1 MIICCVLLSASNA
14 ITFSC
19 TPLNYFFHLSQ
30 NNSLNLLETMTDY
43 LWKHVD
49 KGGYDKDAVQSV
61 GGVVFKSISNAIG
74 IITADK
80 GANYEGTKC
89 EKVGLTN
96 DVHEFFVCKKSS
108 CYLKT
113 SIFSSVN
120 LSGNFMTYL
129 ARQHVRQW
137 ASPSGR
143 ITTRSHEGR
152 GTRPGYVI
160 IDLTIRQ
167 LRCHRKVR

>member
-30 NNSLNLLETMTDY
+30 NNSVNLLETMTDY

-49 KGGYDKDAVQSV
+49 EGGYDKDAVQSV
-61 GGVVFKSISNAIG
+61 GGVVFKGISNAIG
-74 IITADK
+74 TITADK
-80 GANYEGTKC
+80 GANYEGTIF
-89 EKVGLTN
+89 EKVGLAN

-113 SIFSSVN
+113 SIFPSVN
-120 LSGNFMTYL
+120 LSGNFMIYFSQ
-129 ARQHVRQW
+129 A
-137 ASPSGR
+137 
-143 ITTRSHEGR
+143 TREVMG
-152 GTRPGYVI
+152 
-160 IDLTIRQ
+160 
-167 LRCHRKVR
+167 

>member
-1 MIICCVLLSASNA
+1 
-14 ITFSC
+14 
-19 TPLNYFFHLSQ
+19 
-30 NNSLNLLETMTDY
+30 MTDY
-43 LWKHVD
+43 LWKNVD
-49 KGGYDKDAVQSV
+49 EGGYDKGAVQSI
-61 GGVVFKSISNAIG
+61 GGVVFKGISNTIG

-80 GANYEGTKC
+80 GADYEGTEF

-108 CYLKT
+108 SYLKT
-113 SIFSSVN
+113 SIFPSVN
-120 LSGNFMTYL
+120 LSGNFMTYVT
-129 ARQHVRQW
+129 RQHVRQW

-160 IDLTIRQ
+160 
-167 LRCHRKVR
+167 